1 MAVPRG
7 EQRGTTAQTLF
18 RKTLLASKSPRL
30 GIRLSQVSAESV
42 SQKTVLVVDDDG
54 PMRALC
60 RASLEEAGFRVLEA
74 AGGEEALESVR
85 DERPDL
91 ILLDIMMPGI
101 SGWEV
106 TSALLADRSTDQIPI
121 IFISARKELADRVR
135 AFGLGAQDYL
145 MKPFDPTALAMTVA
159 KTLAEI
165 DRGERD
171 AALAE
176 TLATLRKEQLSAGK
190 TPPS

>member
-1 MAVPRG
+1 M
-7 EQRGTTAQTLF
+7 
-18 RKTLLASKSPRL
+18 SP
-30 GIRLSQVSAESV
+30 
-42 SQKTVLVVDDDG
+42 KTVLVVDDDR

-121 IFISARKELADRVR
+121 IFISARRELADRVR
-135 AFGLGAQDYL
+135 AFGLGAQDYVT
-145 MKPFDPTALAMTVA
+145 KPFDPAALAKTVA

>member
-1 MAVPRG
+1 MSADAEPR
-7 EQRGTTAQTLF
+7 T
-18 RKTLLASKSPRL
+18 
-30 GIRLSQVSAESV
+30 
-42 SQKTVLVVDDDG
+42 KTVLVVDDDR

-74 AGGEEALESVR
+74 ADGEQALASVH
-85 DERPDL
+85 DEKPDL

-106 TSALLADRSTDQIPI
+106 TSTLLADRATDQIPI
-121 IFISARKELADRVR
+121 VFMSARTELADRVR
-135 AFGLGAQDYL
+135 AFDLGAQDYVT
-145 MKPFDPTALAMTVA
+145 KPFDPRGLAETVA
-159 KTLAEI
+159 RTLDEI

-176 TLATLRKEQLSAGK
+176 TLAALRKEQITVGK
-190 TPPS
+190 PPSS

>member
-1 MAVPRG
+1 
-7 EQRGTTAQTLF
+7 
-18 RKTLLASKSPRL
+18 L
-30 GIRLSQVSAESV
+30 GITLGQVSADPV
-42 SQKTVLVVDDDG
+42 SPKTVLVVDDDR

-121 IFISARKELADRVR
+121 IFISGRRELADRVR
-135 AFGLGAQDYL
+135 AFGLGAQDYVT
-145 MKPFDPTALAMTVA
+145 KPFDPTALARTVA

>member
-1 MAVPRG
+1 
-7 EQRGTTAQTLF
+7 
-18 RKTLLASKSPRL
+18 
-30 GIRLSQVSAESV
+30 VSAEPEA
-42 SQKTVLVVDDDG
+42 QKTVLVVDDDR
-54 PMRALC
+54 PLRTLC

-74 AGGEEALESVR
+74 ADGEQALASVR

-121 IFISARKELADRVR
+121 VFMSARTEVADRMR
-135 AFGLGAQDYL
+135 AFDLGAQDYVT
-145 MKPFDPTALAMTVA
+145 KPFDPRGLTKTVA
-159 KTLAEI
+159 KTLDEI

-171 AALAE
+171 GALAE
-176 TLATLRKEQLSAGK
+176 TLATLRKEQISVEK
-190 TPPS
+190 PPSS

>member
-1 MAVPRG
+1 M
-7 EQRGTTAQTLF
+7 
-18 RKTLLASKSPRL
+18 
-30 GIRLSQVSAESV
+30 SAESV
-42 SQKTVLVVDDDG
+42 SPKTVLVVDDDR

-60 RASLEEAGFRVLEA
+60 RVSLEEAGLRVLEA
-74 AGGEEALESVR
+74 AGGEEALELVR

-121 IFISARKELADRVR
+121 IFISARRELADRVR
-135 AFGLGAQDYL
+135 AFGLGAQDYVT
-145 MKPFDPTALAMTVA
+145 KPFDPTALAKTVA

-165 DRGERD
+165 DRGERN

>member
-1 MAVPRG
+1 V
-7 EQRGTTAQTLF
+7 
-18 RKTLLASKSPRL
+18 SP
-30 GIRLSQVSAESV
+30 
-42 SQKTVLVVDDDG
+42 KTVLVVDDDR

-60 RASLEEAGFRVLEA
+60 RVSLEEAGLRVLEA
-74 AGGEEALESVR
+74 AGGEEALELVR

-121 IFISARKELADRVR
+121 IFISARRELADRVR
-135 AFGLGAQDYL
+135 AFGLGAQDYVT
-145 MKPFDPTALAMTVA
+145 KPFDPTALATTVA

>member
-1 MAVPRG
+1 M
-7 EQRGTTAQTLF
+7 
-18 RKTLLASKSPRL
+18 SP
-30 GIRLSQVSAESV
+30 
-42 SQKTVLVVDDDG
+42 KTVLVVDDDR

-60 RASLEEAGFRVLEA
+60 RVSLEEAGLRVLEA
-74 AGGEEALESVR
+74 AGGEEALELVR

-101 SGWEV
+101 SGWEL

-121 IFISARKELADRVR
+121 IFISARRELADRVR
-135 AFGLGAQDYL
+135 AFGLGAQDYVT
-145 MKPFDPTALAMTVA
+145 KPFDPTALAKTVA

-165 DRGERD
+165 DRGERN

>member
-1 MAVPRG
+1 V
-7 EQRGTTAQTLF
+7 
-18 RKTLLASKSPRL
+18 SP
-30 GIRLSQVSAESV
+30 
-42 SQKTVLVVDDDG
+42 KTVLVVDDDR

-121 IFISARKELADRVR
+121 IFISARRELADRVR
-135 AFGLGAQDYL
+135 AFGLGAQDYVT
-145 MKPFDPTALAMTVA
+145 KPFDPTARRWPRPWPRSTGVS
-159 KTLAEI
+159 
-165 DRGERD
+165 
-171 AALAE
+171 E
-176 TLATLRKEQLSAGK
+176 TRRLPRRW
-190 TPPS
+190 PR

>member
-1 MAVPRG
+1 
-7 EQRGTTAQTLF
+7 
-18 RKTLLASKSPRL
+18 L
-30 GIRLSQVSAESV
+30 GQVSAESV
-42 SQKTVLVVDDDG
+42 SPKTVLVVDDDR

-121 IFISARKELADRVR
+121 IFISARRELADRVR
-135 AFGLGAQDYL
+135 AFGLGAQDYVT
-145 MKPFDPTALAMTVA
+145 KPFDPTALAKTVA

-165 DRGERD
+165 DRGERN

>member
-1 MAVPRG
+1 MRQDA
-7 EQRGTTAQTLF
+7 GTPT
-18 RKTLLASKSPRL
+18 
-30 GIRLSQVSAESV
+30 
-42 SQKTVLVVDDDG
+42 KTVLVVDDDR

-60 RASLEEAGFRVLEA
+60 RANLEEAGFRVLEA

-85 DERPDL
+85 AERPDL

-106 TSALLADRSTDQIPI
+106 TSALLAERSTDQIPI
-121 IFISARKELADRVR
+121 IFISARRELADRVR
-135 AFGLGAQDYL
+135 ALELGAHDYVT
-145 MKPFDPTALAMTVA
+145 KPFDPAGLAKTVA

-165 DRGERD
+165 DRGDRD

-176 TLATLRKEQLSAGK
+176 TLAALRKEQLSTSK

>member
-1 MAVPRG
+1 
-7 EQRGTTAQTLF
+7 
-18 RKTLLASKSPRL
+18 
-30 GIRLSQVSAESV
+30 VSAESV
-42 SQKTVLVVDDDG
+42 SPKTVLVVDDDR

-121 IFISARKELADRVR
+121 IFISARRELADRVR
-135 AFGLGAQDYL
+135 AFGLGAQDYVT
-145 MKPFDPTALAMTVA
+145 KPFDPTALAKTVA

>member
-1 MAVPRG
+1 
-7 EQRGTTAQTLF
+7 
-18 RKTLLASKSPRL
+18 
-30 GIRLSQVSAESV
+30 VSAESV
-42 SQKTVLVVDDDG
+42 SPKTVLVVDDDR

-60 RASLEEAGFRVLEA
+60 RVSLEEAGLRVLEA
-74 AGGEEALESVR
+74 AGGEEALELVR

-121 IFISARKELADRVR
+121 IFISARREVADRVR
-135 AFGLGAQDYL
+135 AFGLGAQDYVT
-145 MKPFDPTALAMTVA
+145 KPFDPTALATTVA

>member
-1 MAVPRG
+1 
-7 EQRGTTAQTLF
+7 
-18 RKTLLASKSPRL
+18 
-30 GIRLSQVSAESV
+30 VSAESV
-42 SQKTVLVVDDDG
+42 SPKTVLVVDDDR
-54 PMRALC
+54 PMRALS
-60 RASLEEAGFRVLEA
+60 RVSLEEAGFRVLEA
-74 AGGEEALESVR
+74 AGGEEALELVR

-121 IFISARKELADRVR
+121 IFISARRELADRVR
-135 AFGLGAQDYL
+135 AFGLGAQDYVT
-145 MKPFDPTALAMTVA
+145 KPFDPTALATTVA

>member
-1 MAVPRG
+1 
-7 EQRGTTAQTLF
+7 
-18 RKTLLASKSPRL
+18 
-30 GIRLSQVSAESV
+30 VSAEPGAPA
-42 SQKTVLVVDDDG
+42 KTVLVVDDDR
-54 PMRALC
+54 PLRTLC

-74 AGGEEALESVR
+74 ADGEGALASVHS
-85 DERPDL
+85 DQPDL

-106 TSALLADRSTDQIPI
+106 TSALLADRATDRIPI
-121 IFISARKELADRVR
+121 VFMTARGELSDRVR
-135 AFGLGAQDYL
+135 AFGLGAQDYVT
-145 MKPFDPTALAMTVA
+145 KPFDPHALAMTVE
-159 KTLAEI
+159 KILDEI

-176 TLATLRKEQLSAGK
+176 TLSALRKEQLTVGK

>member
-1 MAVPRG
+1 
-7 EQRGTTAQTLF
+7 
-18 RKTLLASKSPRL
+18 
-30 GIRLSQVSAESV
+30 
-42 SQKTVLVVDDDG
+42 
-54 PMRALC
+54 MRALC

-74 AGGEEALESVR
+74 ADGEQALASVH
-85 DERPDL
+85 DDQPDL

-106 TSALLADRSTDQIPI
+106 TSALLADRATDRIPI
-121 IFISARKELADRVR
+121 IFMTARGELADRVR
-135 AFGLGAQDYL
+135 AFDLGAQDYVT
-145 MKPFDPTALAMTVA
+145 KPFDPHALAKTVA
-159 KTLAEI
+159 KTLDEI

-176 TLATLRKEQLSAGK
+176 TLSTLRKEQLTEGK